1 MTTSRRNFVKGSL
14 AALASGATEFS
25 PLSISRPA
33 LAALTASKGRAWE
46 DTLRNQFEGEKIVR
60 TVNMPNCTGS
70 CGWNV
75 VVKDGIVLR
84 VEPPLDYP
92 DDEYNPRGCMKGQT
106 YHRRVYSPG
115 RVKFPMKRIGA
126 RGGGQWKRISW
137 DEAFDFIASEIKRIS
152 AKYGKNTVWIYPPVP
167 ATGLVKQ
174 GAGFRFASVNGFG
187 IGTFY
192 NWYGDLPI
200 AHPMT
205 WNVQTEEHEFKDVL
219 NTKYAIIWGSDMV
232 QTRMPDAHFF
242 ADVRAKGVKLVYVS
256 PYFDPTASAVD
267 EWVRVRQGTDAAL
280 ALGMCHV
287 VVKRGLVD
295 AAHMLRTT
303 SGPLLVRGDTKK
315 YLKASDL
322 AADGDPKTFM
332 VYDAGAG
339 RPFPDVYF
347 SDKPSLTGTW
357 EVTLKDGKK
366 VTCSTTHTLF
376 LQKLEEYDPKTV
388 SDITG
393 VPAKDIERLA
403 IEYASAKPASIW
415 SGTGINHW
423 YHGDLMGR
431 SVIMLACLTGNI
443 GRQGGGVSP
452 WAGQYLMRLN
462 PTDYFF
468 PLKEAG
474 KSDRHRPVPLDTAY
488 VVNGP
493 TETMADK
500 DKLWRQIRCI
510 WAAGGNLLGEA
521 SDQSNLMR
529 KVLPQ
534 IELIVSPEIEMST
547 TAQLADIVLPVV
559 SWYELPMDITTTPA
573 HPYIQMA
580 EGSLK
585 PMFEAKTDIEIY
597 YEVCKRLGTGDI
609 FQFNHPE
616 PAADLLLKTGG
627 PKVKDIT
634 LQRLKKERVIRVN
647 LPSSPYA
654 AFTEEIA
661 GKKKFATA
669 SGRQELYKDED
680 RFIQFGEQLPIHKE
694 PHVATPYGPSK
705 EWKDARKERNPLA
718 EKYPL
723 VYHARHT
730 RWSVHSSWRTTDDI
744 LKLDDIGQ
752 PLLELNPTDAAKRG
766 IVAGDW
772 ATAYNQHGYVK
783 ARVKLRES
791 VPPGSIVIYFGWQRE
806 QIREG
811 HWNALTHN
819 AINPIHEIYFIPNVW
834 GPVSGHFD
842 QLCEVKKV

>member
-1 MTTSRRNFVKGSL
+1 MATSRRNFVKGSL
-14 AALASGATEFS
+14 AVLATATQYSPFS
-25 PLSISRPA
+25 LSRPA
-33 LAALTASKGRAWE
+33 LAALVEQKDRPWE
-46 DTLRNQFEGEKIVR
+46 DALRGQFEGEKIVR

-75 VVKDGIVLR
+75 VVKDGVVLR

-115 RVKFPMKRIGA
+115 RVKFPMKRMGA
-126 RGGGQWKRISW
+126 RGAGLWKRISW

-152 AKYGKNTVWIYPPVP
+152 AKYGKETVWIYPPVP
-167 ATGLVKQ
+167 ATGIVKQ
-174 GAGFRFASVNGFG
+174 GAGFRFAAVNGFG

-200 AHPMT
+200 SHPMT
-205 WNVQTEEHEFKDVL
+205 WNVQTEEHEFRDVL
-219 NTKYAIIWGSDMV
+219 NTKYAIIWGSDVV

-242 ADVRAKGVKLVYVS
+242 ADVRAKGIKLVYIA

-267 EWVRVRQGTDAAL
+267 EWIRVRQGTDAAL
-280 ALGMCHV
+280 ALGMCYV

-295 AAHMLRTT
+295 EAHMRRTT
-303 SGPLLVRGDTKK
+303 SAPLLVRADNGK

-322 AADGDPKTFM
+322 AADGDAKTFM
-332 VYDAGAG
+332 VYDQQAG
-339 RPFPDVYF
+339 RPVPDVYF
-347 SDKPSLTGTW
+347 SDKAALIGTW
-357 EVTLKDGKK
+357 DVTLKDGRR
-366 VTCSTTHTLF
+366 VSCATSHTLF
-376 LQKLEEYDPKTV
+376 LKKLEDYDPKTV
-388 SDITG
+388 AEITG

-403 IEYASAKPASIW
+403 VEYASAKPASIW

-431 SVIMLACLTGNI
+431 SVIALACLTGNI

-462 PTDYFF
+462 PTEYFF
-468 PLKEAG
+468 PKKDPDKPE
-474 KSDRHRPVPLDTAY
+474 RHAAVPLDTAY

-493 TETMADK
+493 TDTMANK

-597 YEVCKRLGTGDI
+597 FEVCKRLGTSDI
-609 FQFNHPE
+609 FKFNHPE
-616 PAADLLLKTGG
+616 PAADLLLQTGG
-627 PKVKDIT
+627 PKVKGIT
-634 LQRLKKERVIRVN
+634 LERLKKERVIKVN

-661 GKKKFATA
+661 GKQKFKTA

-680 RFIQFGEQLPIHKE
+680 RFIQFGEQLPVHKE

-705 EWKDARKERNPLA
+705 EWKEAKKERNPLA

-744 LKLDDIGQ
+744 RKLDDIGQ
-752 PLLELNPTDAAKRG
+752 PLLELNPADALRRG

-783 ARVKLRES
+783 ARVKLRDA
-791 VPPGSIVIYFGWQRE
+791 VPPGAVVIYFGWQRE

-819 AINPIHEIYFIPNVW
+819 DINPIHEIYFIPNVW

-842 QLCEVKKV
+842 QLCEVKKA

>member
-1 MTTSRRNFVKGSL
+1 MASTRRNFIKGSL
-14 AALASGATEFS
+14 AALAASTQYS
-25 PLSISRPA
+25 PFALMRPA
-33 LAALTASKGRAWE
+33 LAALAEQKDRPWE
-46 DTLRNQFEGEKIVR
+46 EAMRGQFEGEKIVR

-75 VVKDGIVLR
+75 VVKDGVVLR
-84 VEPPLDYP
+84 AEPPLDYP
-92 DDEYNPRGCMKGQT
+92 DDAYNPRGCMKGQT

-115 RVKFPMKRIGA
+115 RVKFPMKRMGA
-126 RGGGQWKRISW
+126 RGAGLWKRISW

-152 AKYGKNTVWIYPPVP
+152 EKYGKETVWVYPPVP
-167 ATGLVKQ
+167 ATGIVKQ

-187 IGTFY
+187 LGTFY

-205 WNVQTEEHEFKDVL
+205 WNVQTEEHEFRDVL
-219 NTKYAIIWGSDMV
+219 NTKYAFIWGSDVV

-242 ADVRAKGVKLVYVS
+242 ADVRAKGIKLVYIS

-267 EWVRVRQGTDAAL
+267 EWVRVRQGTDGAL

-287 VVKRGLVD
+287 VVKRGMVD
-295 AAHMLRTT
+295 EAHMRRTT
-303 SGPLLVRGDTKK
+303 SAPLLVRQDNGK
-315 YLKASDL
+315 YLKAADVE
-322 AADGDPKTFM
+322 AAGDAKAFM
-332 VYDAGAG
+332 VYDPQSG
-339 RPFPDVYF
+339 RPVPDTYF
-347 SDKPSLTGTW
+347 SDKPPLTGTW
-357 EVTLKDGKK
+357 DVTLKDGKRIA
-366 VTCSTTHTLF
+366 CSTSHTLF
-376 LQKLEEYDPKTV
+376 LKKLEEYDPKTV
-388 SDITG
+388 SEITG
-393 VPAKDIERLA
+393 VPAKDVERLA
-403 IEYASAKPASIW
+403 IEYASANPASIW
-415 SGTGINHW
+415 AGTGVNHW
-423 YHGDLMGR
+423 YHGDLIGR
-431 SVIMLACLTGNI
+431 SLISLACLTGNI
-443 GRQGGGVSP
+443 GRPGGGVSP

-462 PTDYFF
+462 PADYFF
-468 PLKEAG
+468 PKKDPNKAE
-474 KSDRHRPVPLDTAY
+474 RHAAVPLDTAY

-493 TETMADK
+493 TETMANK

-580 EGSLK
+580 EGALK

-597 YEVCKRLGTGDI
+597 YEICKRLGTADI
-609 FQFNHPE
+609 FKFNHPE
-616 PAADLLLKTGG
+616 PAIELLLETGG
-627 PKVKDIT
+627 PKVKGIT
-634 LQRLKKERVIRVN
+634 LERLKKERVIKVN
-647 LPSSPYA
+647 LPISPYA

-661 GKKKFATA
+661 GKEKFKTA

-705 EWKDARKERNPLA
+705 EWKEAKKERNPLA

-730 RWSVHSSWRTTDDI
+730 RWSVHSSWRTTEDI
-744 LKLDDIGQ
+744 RKLDDIGQ
-752 PLLELNPTDAAKRG
+752 PLLELNPADARKRG

-772 ATAYNQHGYVK
+772 ATAYNQNGYVK

-791 VPPGSIVIYFGWQRE
+791 VPPGAVVIYFGWQRE

-819 AINPIHEIYFIPNVW
+819 DINPIHEIYFIPNVW

-842 QLCEVKKV
+842 QLCEVKKA